1 MILAVSVSSRPRAT
15 DPTPVSGDSGGV
27 EGNARITGSLGAAIF
42 VLLFVE
48 GVTILRVGQFITWHV
63 FIGMMLVAFAAVK
76 IGSTG
81 YRFLHYYRGDGAY
94 VRKGAPPF
102 VLRALGPIVVLLT
115 VAVLG
120 TGIGALLTRGHGEW
134 LLLHKASFILW
145 FGAMTIHVLGH
156 ALETPALAVA
166 DMRSGARDKAP
177 GVGARLGLLAV
188 TLLLGVVLGLVSL
201 SWVHHWQAVRFR

>member
-1 MILAVSVSSRPRAT
+1 MILAVSVSSHPRAT
-15 DPTPVSGDSGGV
+15 DPTRANEASAGV

-42 VLLFVE
+42 VLLLVE
-48 GVTILRVGQFITWHV
+48 GITILRVGQLISLHV

-81 YRFLHYYRGDGAY
+81 YRFLHYYRGDGSY
-94 VRKGAPPF
+94 VRKGAPPL
-102 VLRALGPIVVLLT
+102 VLRALGPLVVLLT
-115 VAVLG
+115 IAVLG
-120 TGIGALLTRGHGEW
+120 TGIGALLTHRHGDW

-166 DMRSGARDKAP
+166 DMRRGVRDEAP
-177 GVGARLGLLAV
+177 GVAARLGLFAV
-188 TLLLGVVLGLVSL
+188 TLLLAIVLGLLSL
-201 SWVHHWQAVRFR
+201 GWVHHWQALRFR

>member
-1 MILAVSVSSRPRAT
+1 MISAMSVSSRPRAT
-15 DPTPVSGDSGGV
+15 DPTPASGGTAGV

-42 VLLFVE
+42 LLLFVE
-48 GVTILRVGQFITWHV
+48 GITILRVGQLITMHV
-63 FIGMMLVAFAAVK
+63 FIGMMLVAFATAK

-81 YRFLHYYRGDGAY
+81 YRFVRYYRGDVAY
-94 VRKGAPPF
+94 VRKGAPPL
-102 VLRALGPIVVLLT
+102 VLRAIGPIAVLLT

-120 TGIGALLTRGHGEW
+120 TGIAALLTHRQGHW

-156 ALETPALAVA
+156 ALETPALAIA
-166 DMRSGARDKAP
+166 DLRSGVRDEAP
-177 GVGARLGLLAV
+177 GVATRLGLLAV

-201 SWVHHWQAVRFR
+201 GWVHHWQALRVR

>member
-1 MILAVSVSSRPRAT
+1 MILAVSVSSHPRAT
-15 DPTPVSGDSGGV
+15 DPTRASEASAGV

-42 VLLFVE
+42 VLLLVE
-48 GVTILRVGQFITWHV
+48 GITILRVGQLISWHV
-63 FIGMMLVAFAAVK
+63 FIGMMLVAFATVK

-81 YRFLHYYRGDGAY
+81 YRFVRYYRGDAVY
-94 VRKGAPPF
+94 VQKGAPPF

-120 TGIGALLTRGHGEW
+120 TGIGALLTHRHGQW

-156 ALETPALAVA
+156 ALETPALAIA
-166 DMRSGARDKAP
+166 DMRSGAREEAP
-177 GVGARLGLLAV
+177 GVAARLGCV
-188 TLLLGVVLGLVSL
+188 MREERS
-201 SWVHHWQAVRFR
+201 H